1 MRASYFGSRIIL
13 LFALFLIL
21 AFTARAQTTPTKK
34 GIADLQWFSGHW
46 SCDGKFTRS
55 GKSISADLSFESALE
70 NKWMLFRHDDRPPFS
85 YHALSEWGWDEKGQ
99 QYVSTVQD
107 STGGVRVFY
116 SPGFSGSSLVWD
128 GKALGN
134 SAAPA
139 ERFEFAKDGAN
150 SFTVRYSFQQDGQWQ
165 DVDSSTCLRKP

>member
-1 MRASYFGSRIIL
+1 MSPIYAISRFSL
-13 LFALFLIL
+13 LFALFLNP
-21 AFTARAQTTPTKK
+21 AFIVQGQTAPANK
-34 GIADLQWFSGHW
+34 GIAELQWFSGHW
-46 SCDGKFTRS
+46 SCDGKFIRA

-85 YHALSEWGWDEKGQ
+85 YHAPSEWGWDEKGQ

-107 STGGVRVFY
+107 SAGGVRVFY

-150 SFTVRYSFQQDGQWQ
+150 TFTVRYSLQQDGQWQ
-165 DVDSSTCLRKP
+165 DVDSSACIRKP